1 MLSHNRV
8 TDFLPRAHG
17 FANRGNVR
25 VVPRVV
31 IHQRRTVGHASN
43 LVAVIPP
50 AHDLGCWVGVLSKP
64 VVCLAVVI
72 NDVLRAVWKLT
83 GQHDGG

>member
-50 AHDLGCWVGVLSKP
+50 THDLGRGRSVLPQP
-64 VVCLAVVI
+64 VIGLTVI
-72 NDVLRAVWKLT
+72 VNDVLRTVR
-83 GQHDGG
+83 